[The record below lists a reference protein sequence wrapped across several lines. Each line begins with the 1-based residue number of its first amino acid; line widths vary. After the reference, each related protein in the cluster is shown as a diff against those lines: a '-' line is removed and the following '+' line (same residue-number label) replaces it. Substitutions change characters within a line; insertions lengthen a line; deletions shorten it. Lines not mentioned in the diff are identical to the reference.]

1 LYGDGV
7 FRRSLDAPMK
17 NGHPK
22 GLPVVSVINLRDCP
36 WRFDHEPAPR
46 CPVGGCAAA
55 QGQWAQHFPELPS
68 CRDPFAWEGHPSR
81 LAFTTDLHLRRPP
94 CPQQQHGRALSPQHS
109 SDYAVRPSSYHATTH
124 PKS

>member
-1 LYGDGV
+1 LDNCHVKLSFALRLNCAAAQLRCGSLYGDGV

-68 CRDPFAWEGHPSR
+68 CRDPFA
-81 LAFTTDLHLRRPP
+81 
-94 CPQQQHGRALSPQHS
+94 
-109 SDYAVRPSSYHATTH
+109 
-124 PKS
+124 